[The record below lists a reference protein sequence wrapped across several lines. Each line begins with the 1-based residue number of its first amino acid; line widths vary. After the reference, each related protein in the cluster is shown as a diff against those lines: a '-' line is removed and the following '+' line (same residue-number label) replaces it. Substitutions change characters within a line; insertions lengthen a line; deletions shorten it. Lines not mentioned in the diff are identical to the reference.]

1 MAGRRKNNEPP
12 RRTPR
17 VAGRGGPAAG
27 ANRQGRGDSRS
38 GASADEAPQTQVPQT
53 QPPQTQVPQTSEP
66 QSEAP
71 QAPAPPAQA
80 ARTPDTDSPDA
91 DSVTTADISSSAESA
106 DGTDAADATGTTDT
120 PDVTDTPD
128 DTEAEAVTATTA
140 SRPSGKRRPPVKA
153 ATISPT
159 PRTAASGSA
168 KDTARAGKPG
178 KSRERTPFW
187 TVKRLAVV
195 ATVAV
200 LAAIAAIVLAFK
212 PGVDEPKN
220 TAFVDR
226 SLTSEVAG
234 QAATRIC
241 SVFGVN
247 YGDFD
252 KWAAS
257 ARANLV
263 GKAAKNL
270 ETYLPAYRD
279 LLKKNGNTA
288 GQVDCH
294 VDTVGVRSITGDTA
308 TVLSNMVVSASANGI
323 SGQSGVVR
331 VQATMTKVDGKWL
344 VSDFDQF

>member
-27 ANRQGRGDSRS
+27 SNRPGRSDSRS
-38 GASADEAPQTQVPQT
+38 GASADEA
-53 QPPQTQVPQTSEP
+53 PQTQVPQTSEP

-91 DSVTTADISSSAESA
+91 ESATTADISSSAESA

-120 PDVTDTPD
+120 PEVTDT
-128 DTEAEAVTATTA
+128 EADAVTAATA

-178 KSRERTPFW
+178 RSRERTPFW

-195 ATVAV
+195 ATVAA

-257 ARANLV
+257 ARDNLV